1 MIAEYETK
9 FKFSSSQWK
18 TPGKHLCQGLFFN
31 KVAGLRPL
39 KKEAMV
45 QVFSCEFC
53 ESFKNT
59 FLTEHLRVVASASL
73 SSETANKNLI
83 IAPLKL
89 QEKNLRTKTIF
100 FCENR
105 KRLLAVNYFHKKLQ
119 GLNAPATQKQ
129 VKKIFS
135 KHCITNNK

>member
-89 QEKNLRTKTIF
+89 QEKTWGQ
-100 FCENR
+100 
-105 KRLLAVNYFHKKLQ
+105 KRSLFA
-119 GLNAPATQKQ
+119 
-129 VKKIFS
+129 KIEKGF
-135 KHCITNNK
+135 